1 MKITKP
7 LRQKNGYLCIT
18 LTADDIKALGGNI
31 NKGDMLIIANPAEVK
46 KEEVKKQT

>member
-18 LTADDIKALGGNI
+18 LTADDINALGGNI
-31 NKGDMLIIANPAEVK
+31 KKGDMLIIANPSEK